1 MNSEELVFSI
11 KELRILILSYLI
23 DKNKNNKTDNNYN
36 CKTCIESIKNKI
48 DLLIFFIAVKLYF
61 INIR

>member
-1 MNSEELVFSI
+1 MNSIDIVFSI

-23 DKNKNNKTDNNYN
+23 DKNSYNNTENNYY
-36 CKTCIESIKNKI
+36 CRTCIDSIKDKI
-48 DLLIFFIAVKLYF
+48 DILIFYIAVKLYF

>member
-23 DKNKNNKTDNNYN
+23 DKNKNNKTYNNNN

-48 DLLIFFIAVKLYF
+48 DILIFYIAVKLYF